1 MKTSYRMRDLP
12 QRTGLGKSYLYREI
26 KEGNFPPGRLI
37 APNVRIWSEEEI
49 DAEMQRRFDLYNNS
63 NSAA

>member
-12 QRTGLGKSYLYREI
+12 QRTGLGKSFLYREI

-49 DAEMQRRFDLYNNS
+49 EAEIQRRIAQYNK
-63 NSAA
+63 SA